1 MGVAEKNGGD
11 REGGQATD
19 GEIRWDKVG
28 PIDVEPGQ
36 KVEVHQVMDAA
47 GVAVLEELLIK
58 ETILAEVLAEIEEYA
73 FSLLL
78 QVDLIAA
85 DAVSPVVNC
94 ERCDFVLPPL
104 LSSNAN
110 EDANEA
116 I

>member
-1 MGVAEKNGGD
+1 
-11 REGGQATD
+11 
-19 GEIRWDKVG
+19 
-28 PIDVEPGQ
+28 
-36 KVEVHQVMDAA
+36 MDAA

-58 ETILAEVLAEIEEYA
+58 ETILAEVFAEIEEYA

-104 LSSNAN
+104 LSNNAN